1 MALHTIIAFVFSFV
15 TAAVLMRWLL
25 ALCHKLR
32 IYDDDAERNPAH
44 LSIPRIGGAVFF
56 PSIVV
61 GVLATLL
68 VRMYG
73 NDIADTLHLSTVII
87 GSGTMAVYL
96 IGILDDTISISRTLK
111 WILKVAVCAF
121 FPFCSLT
128 VNHLYGF
135 LGLNELS
142 VQASYVLTF
151 LTTYLIVESINAAD
165 DTDGLAAALALIFV
179 SVIGYQFYTLG
190 YYTYAY
196 LAISLGA
203 TLLVFLYYNLW
214 GDERIGTKVYMG
226 NCGRMTLGFTL
237 AYLGIK
243 YAMDNKH
250 VMVSR
255 PDALLTVYSLFIVP
269 LFDYICVTIHALWL
283 GDEITSRRELRFQHL
298 LRLCRVSER
307 RITIAMPLWTLWF
320 YGLNKWM
327 NYLGVGLTW
336 VVITD
341 IVIYA
346 LVRSLVSYCAKRISA
361 SETPEAGTHSDA
373 EIAENYVGEP
383 GLVSVIMPSWN
394 SSEFVAQ
401 SIESVLSQTY
411 SNLELIITDDAST
424 DTTPDILRQYAE
436 RDSRVRIFLNTVN
449 GGAGR
454 SRNCSIQAARGQYI
468 AFCDSDDRWDP
479 TKLQKQIDFM
489 QEKKVALCFCPYY
502 TCGPKNEY
510 LGYVSAPRRV
520 SLFQMMCDNKIGF
533 LTAIYDTAA
542 VGKHLMPSQRKRQDH
557 ALLLTLLIRCRH
569 AYSVAESLAH
579 YRLHPGNMSAK
590 KMGLLRYNA
599 MTYNSVFHWPM
610 PFCWAFLFVFFIP
623 AYFLKR
629 VKNLLIN
636 ISRTQLG

>member
-1 MALHTIIAFVFSFV
+1 
-15 TAAVLMRWLL
+15 MRWLL

-32 IYDDDAERNPAH
+32 IYDRDAERNPQP

-68 VRMYG
+68 LRIYDH
-73 NDIADTLHLSTVII
+73 DIADTLHVSTVII

-96 IGILDDTISISRTLK
+96 IGILDDTVNISPSIK
-111 WILKVAVCAF
+111 WLLKVAVCGF

-128 VNHLYGF
+128 INHLYGF

-142 VQASYVLTF
+142 VPASYVLTF
-151 LTTYLIVESINAAD
+151 LTTYLIVEAINASD
-165 DTDGLAAALALIFV
+165 DTDGLAATLALIFV
-179 SVIGYQFYTLG
+179 SVIGYQFLVLG
-190 YYTYAY
+190 YNTYAY
-196 LAISLGA
+196 LAIALA
-203 TLLVFLYYNLW
+203 AALLVFLHYNLW

-226 NCGRMTLGFTL
+226 NCGRLTLGFTL

-255 PDALLTVYSLFIVP
+255 PDALLTVYSLLVVP
-269 LFDYICVTIHALWL
+269 VFDYIVVTVKALWL
-283 GDEITSRRELRFQHL
+283 GDEVKNRRELRFQHF
-298 LRLCRVSER
+298 LRLCHVREH
-307 RITIAMPLWTLWF
+307 RITLVMAVWTLWF
-320 YGLNKWM
+320 FGINKWM
-327 NYLGVGLTW
+327 HYINVGLTW
-336 VVITD
+336 IFIVD
-341 IVIYA
+341 IVVYA
-346 LVRSLVSYCAKRISA
+346 IVRTIISHVAQHAK
-361 SETPEAGTHSDA
+361 EDA
-373 EIAENYVGEP
+373 ETDVAHSSTEIVDHDGIP
-383 GLVSVIMPSWN
+383 GLVSVIMPTWN
-394 SSEFVAQ
+394 SGQFVAE
-401 SIESVLSQTY
+401 SIESILAQTY

-424 DTTPDILRQYAE
+424 DSTPDILRRYAQ
-436 RDSRVRIFLNTVN
+436 RDTRVRIILNTVN
-449 GGAGR
+449 GGAGIT
-454 SRNCSIQAARGQYI
+454 RNCSIQAARGQYI

-489 QEKKVALCFCPYY
+489 QQKQVALCFCPYY
-502 TCGPKNEY
+502 TCGVKNEY

-533 LTAIYDTAA
+533 LTAIYDTRL

-557 ALLLTLLIRCRH
+557 ALLLTLLLRCHH
-569 AYSVAESLAH
+569 AYSIAEPLAH
-579 YRLHPGNMSAK
+579 YRLHPGNMSAR

-599 MTYNSVFHWPM
+599 KTYNSVFHWPM

-623 AYFLKR
+623 TYFWKR
-629 VKNLLIN
+629 FKNLLIN